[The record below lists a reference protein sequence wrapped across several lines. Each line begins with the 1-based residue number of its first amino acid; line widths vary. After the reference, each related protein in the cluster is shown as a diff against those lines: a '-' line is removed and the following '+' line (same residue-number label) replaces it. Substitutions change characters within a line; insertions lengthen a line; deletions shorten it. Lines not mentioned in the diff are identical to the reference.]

1 MALDLI
7 VDPASDPKV
16 PVAWLNRYKPLS
28 CGDLSCYWRE
38 EGAVCAIY
46 SDQMAS
52 YCGTTAYA

>member
-7 VDPASDPKV
+7 VDPASDRKV

-28 CGDLSCYWRE
+28 RSGLSCYWRE
-38 EGAVCAIY
+38 EGAVCAIQ
-46 SDQMAS
+46 SDQTAS